1 MREIKPHSF
10 IYEIPNALPGDICR
24 ETIRRFEE
32 KTDQQNAGRIGT
44 GQIQES
50 TIKKTTDIF
59 ISGREDWKD
68 IDTQLRQ
75 SLAAGLREMAKLY
88 PFFGVNRFKDIGY
101 NLQRYQPGEYYH
113 WHVDSG
119 PGGIHEPSARRHLVF
134 K

>member
-1 MREIKPHSF
+1 MPDAS
-10 IYEIPNALPGDICR
+10 APGR
-24 ETIRRFEE
+24 P
-32 KTDQQNAGRIGT
+32 K
-44 GQIQES
+44 ES

-68 IDTQLRQ
+68 IDNLLRQ

-113 WHVDSG
+113 WHVDTW
-119 PGGIHEPSARRHLVF
+119 PGRIHGPSARGHVVP